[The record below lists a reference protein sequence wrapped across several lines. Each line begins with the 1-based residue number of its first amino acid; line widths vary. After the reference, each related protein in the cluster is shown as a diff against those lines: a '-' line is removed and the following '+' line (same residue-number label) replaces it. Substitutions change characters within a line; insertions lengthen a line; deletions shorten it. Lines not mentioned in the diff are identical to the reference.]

1 MAKESDNTRNQTA
14 GATATAEEVRLRV
27 ERTVDGT
34 PAAKRTDTAAKLEEA
49 KAKLRS
55 MEERSV
61 VHLRSDRYL
70 WGIYL
75 MLLLFSVVELYSAS
89 SAEVN
94 KSNSVYHPLLQHA
107 MFLFAGLG
115 VVLLMQN
122 IHYKYYRKFAW
133 ALAAIAL
140 GLVIYANNHGI
151 VANGAMRA
159 INVFGFTI
167 QPPEIAKLALVV
179 VLARIMATHQM
190 RHGVTNKGILLSLC
204 MLGTFGCLLYTNG
217 LTNTALILIIAS
229 AMFVIGGAQARK
241 LIVIFTLFA
250 MVGGVVAY
258 QKFGDE
264 EPDSTGTAA
273 QVAAST
279 SADGINRDVD
289 RTETRKKRVMSF
301 LEGVHPND
309 SLTDY
314 NRQVVFAK
322 MSQAHGGKFGNGP
335 GNSRESARLPLA
347 FSDYIFSII
356 VEDTGFVGGVC
367 LLVLYLLLLAR
378 AGVIASKCTKAF
390 PALLITGCAT
400 LIVSQALI
408 HMAIVVG
415 LAPVSGQP
423 LPFISKGGTSIMV
436 MSAAMGMMLSVSKFA
451 IQRTNKKPDA
461 NLALKQAVEDSNDTS
476 ANPTMLHT
484 DTHETNGHG
493 STDPLTYSAPP
504 RRGDSSPRN
513 KR

>member
-1 MAKESDNTRNQTA
+1 MAKSSDNTLNQTA
-14 GATATAEEVRLRV
+14 EAATQPEARLRV
-27 ERTVDGT
+27 ERTVDGE
-34 PAAKRTDTAAKLEEA
+34 PASKGAGTMSKLEQA

-61 VHLRSDRYL
+61 VHLRADRYL

-94 KSNSVYHPLLQHA
+94 KNANVYHPLLQHA
-107 MFLFAGLG
+107 MFLSAGLG

-133 ALAAIAL
+133 VLAAISL
-140 GLVIYANNHGI
+140 GLVFYANNHGV

-159 INVFGFTI
+159 IRVLGFTI

-190 RHGVTNKGILLSLC
+190 RHGVTNRGILLSLL

-217 LTNTALILIIAS
+217 LTNTALILVIAS

-250 MVGGVVAY
+250 VVGGVVAY

-264 EPDSTGTAA
+264 EPDSTGTAE
-273 QVAAST
+273 QVAATT
-279 SADGINRDVD
+279 SADGINRDID
-289 RTETRKKRVMSF
+289 RTDLRKKRVTSF
-301 LEGVHPND
+301 LEGVNPDD

-356 VEDTGFVGGVC
+356 VEDTGFAGGVC

-400 LIVSQALI
+400 MIVSQALI

-423 LPFISKGGTSIMV
+423 LPFISKGGTSIIV

-451 IQRTNKKPDA
+451 IQRTGKKQDA
-461 NLALKQAVEDSNDTS
+461 NLALKQAVEDSSDTS
-476 ANPTMLHT
+476 ANPTMLHS
-484 DTHETNGHG
+484 DAHEPNGNESH
-493 STDPLTYSAPP
+493 DPLTYSEPP
-504 RRGDSSPRN
+504 RRGDSSSKSNR
-513 KR
+513 